1 MTIFCSHCHRPL
13 QAEASCL
20 PGKARSAPGVSK
32 PFRSTKSASKA
43 RRDQIN
49 AELQALRSLLP
60 ISAREKERLSYLHT
74 MALVCLRL
82 RGAHLFPPGTR
93 GHRRTC
99 PVPRQ
104 HGSARGAAPGGAS
117 RCAPPADSAPPA
129 GPVLGAELLS
139 LLPGFL
145 LVLSAGGKLVYVSE
159 NVSQVLGLS
168 MVRPGRC
175 GVAVAVPAR
184 LSGGFSRLRARG
196 VPAPG
201 PAGQARS
208 VTTAPRPGG
217 ASRPGGHS
225 LRHLGW
231 ASAGGRVQEAPPG
244 AGAARQGFASPQKSR
259 LSARC
264 AHPRPSAC
272 STGVTGPWRCVGAS
286 WPHAGRP
293 PPLQPSWPS
302 ALRSHG
308 WLQRAMLALRT
319 TCSTALMLWT

>member
-1 MTIFCSHCHRPL
+1 
-13 QAEASCL
+13 
-20 PGKARSAPGVSK
+20 
-32 PFRSTKSASKA
+32 
-43 RRDQIN
+43 
-49 AELQALRSLLP
+49 
-60 ISAREKERLSYLHT
+60 

-93 GHRRTC
+93 GHRCTC

-145 LVLSAGGKLVYVSE
+145 LVLSAGGKLVYISE

-168 MVRPGRC
+168 MVELLAQGDTVFDILDGRAREDVCKKLLLAQEQPGRGKAGRTGGC
-175 GVAVAVPAR
+175 WGGVSQV
-184 LSGGFSRLRARG
+184 LGSLWL
-196 VPAPG
+196 PG
-201 PAGQARS
+201 R
-208 VTTAPRPGG
+208 
-217 ASRPGGHS
+217 
-225 LRHLGW
+225 
-231 ASAGGRVQEAPPG
+231 G
-244 AGAARQGFASPQKSR
+244 AGLEGEPLTHPGRFASLQKSR

-264 AHPRPSAC
+264 AHPRPSGC
-272 STGVTGPWRCVGAS
+272 STGVTGPWQCAGAS

-308 WLQRAMLALRT
+308 WLPRAMLALRT
-319 TCSTALMLWT
+319 TCSTARMLWT